1 MGCRGPRADTVAT
14 VKARTV
20 AICVCI
26 ALIGAIAAGLVAN
39 ALMGDDAT
47 SKTATSG
54 LDLSEQPHPDQA
66 LKTTLLTV
74 DGKKTTLKAQ
84 LSEKP
89 MLINLWAQSCAPCVK
104 ELPLLEQASK
114 TNAGIDFLGVD
125 AQDQQLDKAKAMAA
139 KAGMTY
145 PWVRDPRGDFF
156 YAVRAAALPTTLAV
170 NPKGQILASH
180 TGAFKSQA
188 QLQGWIEDYLGSGTG
203 GATPP

>member
-1 MGCRGPRADTVAT
+1 MGCGGPRADTVAI

-47 SKTATSG
+47 PKSAPSG
-54 LDLSEQPHPDQA
+54 VDLSEQPHPDQA
-66 LKTTLLTV
+66 LKTSLLTV
-74 DGKKTTLKAQ
+74 DGKKTTLKTQ
-84 LSEKP
+84 LSDKP
-89 MLINLWAQSCAPCVK
+89 MVINLWAQSCAPCVK

-114 TNAGIDFLGVD
+114 DNAGIDFLGID
-125 AQDQQLDKAKAMAA
+125 TQDQELDRAKAMAT

-170 NPKGQILASH
+170 NPDGQILASH

-188 QLQGWIEDYLGSGTG
+188 QLQAWIDDYLGRGTE
-203 GATPP
+203 ATPP